1 MSREEDI
8 FNLLVESNPV
18 PDIEDSDLLDAG
30 APEYLA
36 ILERRS
42 SGMAD
47 MSSQAETTP
56 TDGRRGYWLAVAAL
70 AVIVI
75 GVAVIVASQRGDGAD
90 PVTDGIPTADQVADT
105 FVSGLVALDP
115 LPVDGLVSTD
125 AAATYL
131 GTFGY
136 DETQP
141 GSIRALWEWGATY
154 GMAYTFEEGCR
165 ATDNTGGPPA
175 SDGRAF
181 FSCDYVLENDWTRA
195 MGQQPMPGRFRMEVS
210 DGRIVWLVED
220 FPFDDFE
227 HAWGAVIAWVESN
240 HPEDFDTM
248 FLDPPGSASL
258 TSESIALWTEY
269 TPQILESLS
278 G

>member
-1 MSREEDI
+1 MSREEAV
-8 FNLLVESNPV
+8 FSLLVHSNPI
-18 PDIEDSDLLDAG
+18 PDIEELDLFDTG

-47 MSSQAETTP
+47 MSSQPETTP
-56 TDGRRGYWLAVAAL
+56 ADSRRGYWLAVAAL

-75 GVAVIVASQRGDGAD
+75 GVAVIVASQRGGGAD
-90 PVTDGIPTADQVADT
+90 PVTDGTPTADQVADT
-105 FVSGLVALDP
+105 FVSSLEALDP
-115 LPVDGLVSTD
+115 VAVEGLVSAD
-125 AAATYL
+125 ATTTYL
-131 GTFGY
+131 DTFGY

-141 GSIRALWEWGATY
+141 GSIRGLWEWGGTY

-165 ATDNTGGPPA
+165 ASDNTGGPPT
-175 SDGRAF
+175 SDGPTF
-181 FSCDYVLENDWTRA
+181 FSCDYLLENDWTRA
-195 MGQQPMPGRFRMEVS
+195 IGQQPMSGRFRMEIS

-227 HAWGAVIAWVESN
+227 NAWGAVIDWVQGN
-240 HPEDFDTM
+240 HPEDFNTM
-248 FLDPPGSASL
+248 FLDPPGSARL
-258 TSESIALWTEY
+258 TSESVALWAEY
-269 TPQILESLS
+269 TPQIVESLS